1 MGRGRGAQASAAE
14 GITEAVVFSVL
25 LFLAL
30 LILGVIFPG
39 FGVLFGGGN
48 SFLFALAYF
57 IARVLYTPVQALV
70 ASRMGG

>member
-1 MGRGRGAQASAAE
+1 MGRGRAQASAAE
-14 GITEAVVFSVL
+14 GITEAVVLSIL

-39 FGVLFGGGN
+39 FGTFFGLGN

-57 IARVLYTPVQALV
+57 IARVLYTPVQAIV
-70 ASRMGG
+70 ASWLGR

>member
-1 MGRGRGAQASAAE
+1 MGRGRAKASAAE
-14 GITEAVVFSVL
+14 GVTEAVVFSIL

-39 FGVLFGGGN
+39 FGALFGGGN

-70 ASRMGG
+70 ASRFGS